1 MATPVDIMQ
10 IISTFGAWGVVVVAL
25 FWMAK
30 FSENQI
36 EAARTERTA
45 EAEQHKQEVAQL
57 STVIQQNTEAIIKL
71 TDYITKEE

>member
-1 MATPVDIMQ
+1 MEVYLQ
-10 IISTFGAWGVVVVAL
+10 IISTFGAWGVVVVSL

-36 EAARTERTA
+36 AAARTERAA

-57 STVIQQNTEAIIKL
+57 ATVIQQNTEAIIKL
-71 TDYITKEE
+71 TDYINKEAE

>member
-1 MATPVDIMQ
+1 MEVYLQ

-25 FWMAK
+25 CWMAK

-45 EAEQHKQEVAQL
+45 EAEQHRQEVAQL
-57 STVIQQNTEAIIKL
+57 ATVIQQNTEAIIKL
-71 TDYITKEE
+71 TDYINKEGE

>member
-1 MATPVDIMQ
+1 METYLQ

-36 EAARTERTA
+36 EAARKERAA
-45 EAEQHKQEVAQL
+45 EAEQHRQEVTQL

-71 TDYITKEE
+71 TDYIDKEE